1 MPRSISSAP
10 GKVILFGEHAV
21 VYGVTAIAAALS
33 DLRIVVQLDTTED
46 SCIEV
51 NLHDLLP
58 KDTGITNREPYK
70 ILYAALNKR
79 IPRRTGWLFS
89 PHMITISLFIPDYF
103 TPVDPLA
110 PVCPTD
116 DMLKELEEEFSSLA
130 LPLAHC
136 LMAVC
141 FLTANIMPELLWGV
155 DGAASTTR
163 RGLRVDVRSVG
174 LPVGAG
180 LGSSAAFSVA
190 LSGALLR
197 LRQLMF
203 GNLCS
208 SDVTLEELAG
218 DGSVDGWS
226 PPLAVLNILNGW
238 AYGKKLKNKSY
249 K

>member
-1 MPRSISSAP
+1 LEIPTNFSLHLTLN
-10 GKVILFGEHAV
+10 LFA
-21 VYGVTAIAAALS
+21 
-33 DLRIVVQLDTTED
+33 
-46 SCIEV
+46 
-51 NLHDLLP
+51 
-58 KDTGITNREPYK
+58 
-70 ILYAALNKR
+70 
-79 IPRRTGWLFS
+79 
-89 PHMITISLFIPDYF
+89 
-103 TPVDPLA
+103 VDPLA

-116 DMLKELEEEFSSLA
+116 EMLKELEEEFSSLA

-155 DGAASTTR
+155 DGAASSTR

-208 SDVTLEELAG
+208 ADVTLEELAG
-218 DGSVDGWS
+218 DGSADGWS

-238 AYGKKLKNKSY
+238 AYGKHSTSARNVLTLMSIQRQRLSSMENLPG
-249 K
+249 